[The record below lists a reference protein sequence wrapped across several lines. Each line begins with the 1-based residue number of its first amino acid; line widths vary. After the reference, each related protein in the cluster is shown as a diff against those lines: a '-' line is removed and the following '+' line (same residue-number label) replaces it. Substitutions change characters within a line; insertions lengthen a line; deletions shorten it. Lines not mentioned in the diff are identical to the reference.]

1 MHLEGVTDKSKSKI
15 LWDNCARLYNL
26 AGAH

>member
-1 MHLEGVTDKSKSKI
+1 VHLEGVSEKSKAKI

-26 AGAH
+26 TGVK

>member
-1 MHLEGVTDKSKSKI
+1 LEGVTPKSKAKI

-26 AGAH
+26 GGAA